1 MKRAYRLMLREDTSS
16 RDQYAR
22 TPEELH
28 KHLSEAWGPFDFD
41 PCPVA
46 PLFDGLS
53 VSWRNNNYVNPPYNE
68 LRVWLDKAIREWN
81 DGEKQVVFLMPIR
94 IHTNYFLDTVM
105 PLVESDRVQVYVLR
119 GGVKFEGYKQRAP
132 FGMIYLVFPSKSSK
146 SISLE

>member
-1 MKRAYRLMLREDTSS
+1 M
-16 RDQYAR
+16 
-22 TPEELH
+22 
-28 KHLSEAWGPFDFD
+28 
-41 PCPVA
+41 A

-68 LRVWLDKAIREWN
+68 LRLWLDKAIREWN

-105 PLVESDRVQVYVLR
+105 PLVESDRVHVYVLR